1 MTRTDLLLSMARRPK
16 HFSAKSRQIRLSFRG
31 FNINYVPSAPPLYAT
46 LHTENDHIRSRK
58 SKVGEK
64 FRRKKRE
71 KILWVHGKCVTL
83 QRFRRETGR
92 LAQLVQSVCLT
103 SRGSGVRIPQRP
115 PPRFS
120 HRDAV
125 IDTSGR
131 GSTVIDLSCR
141 QHIYGALSSAG
152 SERLPYKQR
161 VGGSNP
167 SAPTTDTLGDTS
179 KVSEDFFCA
188 GPSRHSPTVGR
199 HKYAIT
205 HQDASIYLHI

>member
-1 MTRTDLLLSMARRPK
+1 MGSWKVRN
-16 HFSAKSRQIRLSFRG
+16 F
-31 FNINYVPSAPPLYAT
+31 AT
-46 LHTENDHIRSRK
+46 LSARNR
-58 SKVGEK
+58 
-64 FRRKKRE
+64 
-71 KILWVHGKCVTL
+71 
-83 QRFRRETGR
+83 
-92 LAQLVQSVCLT
+92 
-103 SRGSGVRIPQRP
+103 
-115 PPRFS
+115 
-120 HRDAV
+120 
-125 IDTSGR
+125 
-131 GSTVIDLSCR
+131 
-141 QHIYGALSSAG
+141 ALSSAG

>member
-1 MTRTDLLLSMARRPK
+1 MARRPK

-115 PPRFS
+115 PQTPSVTRQRSPRIFFAPARAGIRRPSEGTNTQSRTKTHLYTYIYEHS
-120 HRDAV
+120 HHRSHD
-125 IDTSGR
+125 
-131 GSTVIDLSCR
+131 
-141 QHIYGALSSAG
+141 QGAG
-152 SERLPYKQR
+152 TT
-161 VGGSNP
+161 
-167 SAPTTDTLGDTS
+167 AP
-179 KVSEDFFCA
+179 A
-188 GPSRHSPTVGR
+188 
-199 HKYAIT
+199 A
-205 HQDASIYLHI
+205 A